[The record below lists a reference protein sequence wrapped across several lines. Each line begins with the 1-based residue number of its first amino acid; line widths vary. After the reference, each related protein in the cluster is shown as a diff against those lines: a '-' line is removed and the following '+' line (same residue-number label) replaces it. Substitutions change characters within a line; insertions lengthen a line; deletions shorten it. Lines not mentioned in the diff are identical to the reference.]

1 MNSGKSRA
9 TLLGIVGVYVIY
21 LAYQLSEGRAE
32 TDTTMSPGARYAF
45 IALFVLCGIAVLVY
59 ALRVWKR
66 SGEEEQQQDDGERL
80 K

>member
-9 TLLGIVGVYVIY
+9 TLLGVVGAYVLY
-21 LAYQLSEGRAE
+21 LAYQLFEGRDQ

-45 IALFVLCGIAVLVY
+45 IALFVLCGLAVLVY
-59 ALRVWKR
+59 ALRVWKK
-66 SGEEEQQQDDGERL
+66 SGEEEKQQEDGERL